1 MSRTI
6 RKLEKLQEEHKQLDR
21 KCTDIEKKLT
31 RPMGELRTLKKKK
44 LAVRDQI
51 KHIQLQIADE
61 EV

>member
-1 MSRTI
+1 
-6 RKLEKLQEEHKQLDR
+6 LQEEHKQLDR
-21 KCTDIEKKLT
+21 QCTDIEKKLT

>member
-1 MSRTI
+1 MSYKSRIET
-6 RKLEKLQEEHKQLDR
+6 LQETHKYLDR
-21 KCTDIEKKLT
+21 QCTDIEKKLT

-51 KHIQLQIADE
+51 KHIQLQIAEE

>member
-21 KCTDIEKKLT
+21 QYTDIEKKLT

-51 KHIQLQIADE
+51 KHIQLQIAEE

>member
-6 RKLEKLQEEHKQLDR
+6 RKLEKLREEHKQLDR
-21 KCTDIEKKLT
+21 QCTDIEKKLT